1 MRLIFTI
8 IIFLQFTLSQE
19 IASITLNIKET
30 QSDEWWSKF
39 NQKGID
45 SSNFHLSYNFKIPE
59 KKISLHSNL
68 YIEKNS
74 FILGESILS
83 ISLKEIFK
91 LKVGRYYRDFSSYLN
106 DNLSSGSLLIS
117 RNTYPLP
124 KVGFLGKTKN
134 KNSFINYGIAHGIFD
149 KNDIYL
155 EAPFL
160 HEKFLYYNYKNKKNS
175 FSIGLV
181 HEAIWAGHVK
191 GFGKQPA
198 NFEDFFRIFRASHGD
213 ENALETDQINALGN
227 HLGIWDFSFSH
238 SFNEKIIKFYYQ
250 HLFEDESGFKFKN
263 NYDGL
268 WGIELLNNKFNLLI
282 EYLNTT
288 DQSNSFGK
296 GQGNDS
302 YYNHGVYLDGW
313 SYKEFS
319 LGSPFID
326 FNQNIPVEVLHFGFS
341 TKKNNNFYK
350 ILTSKRL
357 NNSQDVLFNLN
368 YKKYI
373 RKKTIGISLSNSI
386 SNQIIVGI
394 SYSYKFE

>member
-8 IIFLQFTLSQE
+8 IIFLQFALPQE
-19 IASITLNIKET
+19 TTNITLKVKES

-45 SSNFHLSYNFKIPE
+45 SSSIHISHNFKITN
-59 KKISLHSNL
+59 KKINLYSNL
-68 YIEKNS
+68 YLEKNS
-74 FILGESILS
+74 IILGESIFS
-83 ISLKEIFK
+83 ISLNEIFQ

-117 RNTYPLP
+117 NNTYPLP
-124 KVGFLGKTKN
+124 KVGFLGRTKN
-134 KNSFINYGIAHGIFD
+134 KNSYINYGIAHGMFD
-149 KNDIYL
+149 KSNIYL

-160 HEKFLYYNYKNKKNS
+160 HEKFLYYNYKNRKNS

-181 HEAIWAGHVK
+181 HEAIWAGHVE
-191 GFGKQPA
+191 GFGKQPSD
-198 NFEDFFRIFRASHGD
+198 FEDFFRIFRASHGD
-213 ENALETDQINALGN
+213 DSALETDQINALGN

-238 SFNEKIIKFYYQ
+238 SFDEKIIKFYYQ

-268 WGIELLNNKFNLLI
+268 WGFELLNNNFNLLI
-282 EYLNTT
+282 EYLNTS
-288 DQSNSFGK
+288 DQSNSYGK
-296 GQGNDS
+296 NQGNDS

-326 FNQNIPVEVLHFGFS
+326 FNQNIPTEVLHFGFS
-341 TKKNNNFYK
+341 IEKYNNFYK

-357 NNSQDVLFNLN
+357 NNSQDILFNFN
-368 YKKYI
+368 YEKNI
-373 RKKTIGISLSNSI
+373 RKTTIGISLSNSTREKM
-386 SNQIIVGI
+386 IVGI
-394 SYSYKFE
+394 NYSYKFE